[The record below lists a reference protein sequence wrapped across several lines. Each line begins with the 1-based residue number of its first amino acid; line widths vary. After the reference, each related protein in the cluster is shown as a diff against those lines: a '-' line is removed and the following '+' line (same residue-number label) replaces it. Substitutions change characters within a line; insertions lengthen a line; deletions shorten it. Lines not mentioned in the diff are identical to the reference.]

1 VGFFHLTPLFM
12 SDKPKSGETPPR
24 ESFDM
29 FFVLSNG
36 GKIQNGPDDV
46 LLMVDGDALD
56 RLDATGGPV
65 EVVSRVVLLRV
76 KRELLSDPNSRAAL
90 EHALGYERPVPM
102 DGFLEHDLQAKMP
115 ENLVKGE
122 RDQYLAYCTKNDIKV
137 VGVPVSGWISNS
149 ESGPNGMPDEYWTTS
164 GTAKGAL

>member
-1 VGFFHLTPLFM
+1 M
-12 SDKPKSGETPPR
+12 SDKPRSGEAPAR

-29 FFVLSNG
+29 FYVLSDG

-65 EVVSRVVLLRV
+65 KVVSRVVLLRV

-122 RDQYLAYCTKNDIKV
+122 RDQYLAYCAKNDIKV
-137 VGVPVSGWISNS
+137 VGAPVSGWISNS
-149 ESGPNGMPDEYWTTS
+149 ESGPNGMPDKYWTTP